1 MTARNLELL
10 KRLREQA
17 HTEEL
22 DLGPEECEALDA
34 AIAAGETMTQ
44 QPAEAAKPKGRGRPT
59 DTQE

>member
-17 HTEEL
+17 DTEEL

-34 AIAAGETMTQ
+34 AIATGESMMQ
-44 QPAEAAKPKGRGRPT
+44 QPAEAAKPKGRST
-59 DTQE
+59 DTPK